1 MGNSKKLMLIGWDA
15 ADWKVIH
22 QLVEEGKLPTLK
34 KVMGSG
40 TMGNLRTL
48 SPVLSPMLWTSIAT
62 GKRPFKHGIYG
73 FTEPSPNG
81 KSVQP
86 MTNVS
91 RRCKAVWNILN
102 QHDLR
107 SQVVGWWP
115 SHPAEPINGVMVSDF
130 FHKVPKK
137 PGDPWPLMAKCVHP
151 VEATKT
157 LAKFRIHPRQLT
169 PEVVRPFIPLG
180 HEVNQEADSRLAMC
194 MRMICECTTI
204 HDTAEYLL
212 DNEEWDFAAIYYDAI
227 DHFCHGFMRY
237 RAPQQAHI
245 SDEDFRIYK
254 DVVTNAYRFHDM
266 LLRKLIAKADDDT
279 TFILMSDHGFHP
291 DHLRPSA
298 LPAEPAGPALEH
310 RDYGIFLAWGP
321 NIRKDHIIHSASLLD
336 ITPTILSVFGMP
348 IGEDMDGKPL
358 LEIFEEAPEIETIP
372 SWEDVSGNDG
382 QHPEDM
388 AIDPVDSKAALDQ
401 LVALGYIEAPD
412 ADVSKAVEDCKRE
425 LDYNLARSYID
436 AGMHGQ
442 ATPLMF
448 DLYSNHPLE
457 FRFGIQLATCLRA
470 MNRVSALEKL
480 IDHMNAN
487 WRVAAKEARKRME
500 EIERVKRE
508 RLAHWNELKKLDDES
523 DDPDAPALARVDST
537 GRPAIFDES
546 DKLISSK
553 IRSVAYGNAQTLDFL
568 AASVASSKGEFEKAL
583 ELLEKAEITSSK
595 NPGFQFHV
603 GTVYL
608 GLERL
613 DDAENAF
620 LKALEFDEF
629 HPNAL
634 MGLARTYVEKGHWQ
648 KAVDFGKQ
656 ATGLKFHFPVA
667 HYFVGKARNNIGDF
681 DGAVKSLTTAVKQNP
696 NFVEVHE
703 LLASI
708 YRKSIQD
715 EDLAKFHKAT
725 AEELTRQNAAIQQ
738 DDDFEL
744 PKFEAEKFRAEMP
757 LLDGMEDDENSP
769 LARPLS
775 QAKPLAIAE
784 KPNENVETLPEVIIV
799 SGLPRSGTS
808 MMMQMLKAGGMELF
822 TDSQRVPD
830 ENNPKGYFEAEIV
843 KKMPKENKWVKEC
856 DGQVIKVVAPL
867 IPSLP
872 QGVNYKVIFMNRNMD
887 EILKSQT
894 SMLDRL
900 KKEAGDIDDQTL
912 AEIFKSHIHVA
923 IHLLKAHGH
932 SIMLAN
938 YHEIVKD
945 PVPTANIICKFLGRD
960 LNQKQMISAVL
971 PDLYREKM

>member
-1 MGNSKKLMLIGWDA
+1 MLIGWDA

-34 KVMGSG
+34 GLVENG

-102 QHDLR
+102 QHDLS
-107 SQVVGWWP
+107 SQVVCWWP
-115 SHPAEPINGVMVSDF
+115 SHPAEPIDGVMVSDF

-151 VEATKT
+151 QDKLQE
-157 LAKFRIHPRQLT
+157 LAKLRIHPTQLAADF
-169 PEVVRPFIPLG
+169 VRPFIPLG
-180 HEVNQEADSRLAMC
+180 HEVDQDSDSRLAMC
-194 MRMICECTTI
+194 MRMICECTTV

-245 SDEDFRIYK
+245 SDAEFRIYK
-254 DVVTNAYRFHDM
+254 DVVTNAYRYHD
-266 LLRKLIAKADDDT
+266 LLLKKLIAKASDDT

-291 DHLRPSA
+291 DHLRPTS

-336 ITPTILSVFGMP
+336 ITPTILSVFGLP

-358 LEIFEEAPEIETIP
+358 MGMFENAPEVETIP
-372 SWEDVSGNDG
+372 SWEDVAGSDG

-388 AIDPVDSKAALDQ
+388 AIEPADSKAALDQ
-401 LVALGYIEAPD
+401 LVALGYIDAPD
-412 ADVSKAVEDCKRE
+412 SDSSKAVRDCQRE

-436 AGMHGQ
+436 AGMHGE
-442 ATPLMF
+442 ATPLLLH
-448 DLYSNHPLE
+448 LYKNHPLE
-457 FRFGIQLATCLRA
+457 FRFGLQLATCFRA
-470 MNRVSALEKL
+470 MNRIPALEKL
-480 IDHMNAN
+480 IEHMNAN
-487 WRVAAKEARKRME
+487 WRVAAKEARRLMGELGK
-500 EIERVKRE
+500 VKVE
-508 RLAHWNELKKLDDES
+508 RLAHWKELKKLDEES
-523 DDPDAPALARVDST
+523 DDTNAVKLARLDAN
-537 GRPAIFDES
+537 GQPAIFDDSE
-546 DKLISSK
+546 KLANSK
-553 IRSVAYGNAQTLDFL
+553 IRSVAQGNAQVLDFL

-583 ELLEKAEITSSK
+583 ELLEKAKITKSK

-608 GLERL
+608 GLDRF
-613 DDAENAF
+613 DDAERSF
-620 LKALEFDEF
+620 LSALEFDEF

-634 MGLARTYVEKGHWQ
+634 MGLCRTYVEKGQWE

-667 HYFVGKARNNIGDF
+667 HFFLGKAKNQLGDF
-681 DGAVKSLTTAVKQNP
+681 NGAVSSLSTAVKQNP

-703 LLASI
+703 LLAKI
-708 YRKSIQD
+708 FRKSILD

-725 AEELTRQNAAIQQ
+725 AEELTRQNAAIHQ
-738 DDDFEL
+738 DDNFDLPEVSVEQFRAEL
-744 PKFEAEKFRAEMP
+744 PKLE
-757 LLDGMEDDENSP
+757 GMEEDENSEFT
-769 LARPLS
+769 RPLS
-775 QAKPLAIAE
+775 QAKPMAVAE
-784 KPNENVETLPEVIIV
+784 KKTTDDSGAPEVIIV

-822 TDSQRVPD
+822 TDSERVPD
-830 ENNPKGYFEAEIV
+830 ENNPKGYYEAEIV
-843 KKMPKENKWVKEC
+843 KKLGKKNKWVRDC

-867 IPSLP
+867 VPSLP
-872 QGVNYKVIFMNRNMD
+872 QGVDYKVIFMNRDMD
-887 EILKSQT
+887 EILNSQT
-894 SMLDRL
+894 SMLERL
-900 KKEAGDIDDQTL
+900 KKEGGDIENSTL
-912 AEIFKSHIHVA
+912 AEIYENHIRAA
-923 IHLLKAHGH
+923 IHLLKVHH
-932 SIMLAN
+932 QSILLAN
-938 YHEIVKD
+938 YREIVAD
-945 PVPTANIICKFLGRD
+945 PGATAEKICKYLGRN
-960 LNQKQMISAVL
+960 LNIEAMIAAVS
-971 PDLYREKM
+971 PELYREKNKKG